1 MVVTSWWSPLGG
13 HPCSPSLGDHLWVT
27 SSLPTPRVP
36 TQGAEEPHHPHVR
49 RGAAPHPLP
58 SQDHHQHPGR
68 LLRAPRAQPQPL
80 PQPGRCVPGEHR
92 VHVPHGPPG
101 KGSVPLLVAARGT
114 LGDLLLG
121 AFWGDWGRWVAPPAL
136 DPAESSLG
144 GSSAAGQ
151 PAPKADGCPQDVL
164 GMSPGCPL
172 PPDQR
177 GRVLRAASSPPR
189 GRERTLHGATKA
201 THEAVTMVGCQ
212 QPGDTSRGVRAWPR
226 AQRQRRGEIR
236 LGGSLLLL
244 TSVPLCPAEAA
255 GRVSG
260 PAVVPVLGAQP
271 SLRARPMPRDTQVP
285 HRVLQV
291 PARWAAPRGHLWDP
305 MAG

>member
-1 MVVTSWWSPLGG
+1 MIISRWSSPGGHLLVVTSWWSPLGG

-92 VHVPHGPPG
+92 VHVPHSPPG

-114 LGDLLLG
+114 FGDLLLG

-164 GMSPGCPL
+164 GMSPGCPQDVPFL
-172 PPDQR
+172 RTSGAGCCVQPRPHLVAVSAHCMGPPK
-177 GRVLRAASSPPR
+177 PP
-189 GRERTLHGATKA
+189 T
-201 THEAVTMVGCQ
+201 
-212 QPGDTSRGVRAWPR
+212 
-226 AQRQRRGEIR
+226 R
-236 LGGSLLLL
+236 L
-244 TSVPLCPAEAA
+244 
-255 GRVSG
+255 
-260 PAVVPVLGAQP
+260 
-271 SLRARPMPRDTQVP
+271 
-285 HRVLQV
+285 
-291 PARWAAPRGHLWDP
+291 
-305 MAG
+305 